1 MILDT
6 IIVIFETQQKVASV
20 FTPSNF
26 FQAQELLLDEE
37 GTLAPGFRVI
47 VSNNVGMLSWLP
59 FLKKALKHNVVFV
72 DTTERLSK

>member
-6 IIVIFETQQKVASV
+6 IIVIFETRRKVASV

-37 GTLAPGFRVI
+37 GKLAPGFRVI
-47 VSNNVGMLSWLP
+47 DSNDVGILSWL
-59 FLKKALKHNVVFV
+59 LNVK
-72 DTTERLSK
+72 TPEYPEGHKNYY